1 MKIYLLCFV
10 LILTACQTK
19 RRASEPTRSEPP
31 VVTTTPPVVETAP
44 TTTPVPQQPQLP
56 PTPAAGLGSNPKVG
70 LILGPG
76 AMRAFAHVGVV
87 QEFAKAKLPIQA
99 IVGIEMGALIAAIYA
114 NKGLPYDVE
123 WQMGKLK
130 ESDLVKKGLL
140 SGRELGDV
148 QNTDEFINTVLSSAK
163 AENSRIP
170 FACPAFHMGK
180 SQAYMMNRG
189 VFAEMLKFCLAFPPL
204 FKPYQQ
210 NVAGVLDL
218 KAAVD
223 YVRSKG
229 ATYVIYVDLLSR
241 PLPIKGSESETQILW
256 GLMEEVLSRPER
268 GIDYVV
274 RVPLQDV
281 DLMDYNRRKEVIQ
294 LGQKAAQDAYQQISR
309 KMGL

>member
-1 MKIYLLCFV
+1 MKIYLLCLVFV
-10 LILTACQTK
+10 ISACQTRHK
-19 RRASEPTRSEPP
+19 SETPKYEQP
-31 VVTTTPPVVETAP
+31 VVTSTPPPEVAP
-44 TTTPVPQQPQLP
+44 PSNQATPVPPVTP
-56 PTPAAGLGSNPKVG
+56 ATPAAGLGSNPRVG

-76 AMRAFAHVGVV
+76 AMRAYAHVGVV

-99 IVGIEMGALIAAIYA
+99 IVGMEMGSLIAAIYA

-123 WQMGKLK
+123 WQMSKMK
-130 ESDLVKKGLL
+130 ESDIVQKGIL
-140 SGRELGDV
+140 SGQKPGDV
-148 QNTDEFINTVLSSAK
+148 QNTDEFINTVLSSSR
-163 AENSRIP
+163 AENSKIP
-170 FACPAFHMGK
+170 FACPAFHLGK

-189 VFAEMLKFCLAFPPL
+189 AYAEMLKFCLAFPPL

-223 YVRSKG
+223 FVRSKG

-241 PLPIKGSESETQILW
+241 PIPIKGSEAETQILW
-256 GLMEEVLSRPER
+256 GLMEEALSRPER

-274 RVPLQDV
+274 RVPLQDI
-281 DLMDYNRRKEVIQ
+281 DLVDYNRRKEVIQ
-294 LGQKAAQDAYQQISR
+294 LGQKAAQDAYQQISK